1 MLRVSALQRAAAL
14 AGAGLAAATA
24 ASAISGGNSGLEATK
39 CEAAKCEAAKANTSD
54 DMSAAV
60 ATIRNSLD
68 AANPPGWKRLLRHFY
83 PDEQRCII
91 GHLQE
96 TTYHGKLYP
105 EAAHQRILDTLVYR
119 KEHDSN
125 RPWPKLASDIESA
138 RCRDYWPFAFAAN
151 APDGSP
157 VEICRLKNLDIS
169 RILSDFPEDEHA
181 EVLHFFGLWC
191 ESCLRRLGA
200 SFRAGAPTKGSI
212 HVWDCR
218 DVSWLTLLSD
228 ANSHWHTVSLVF
240 LLGQSHWPNLS
251 SSYYVIYAPY
261 TVHYLWKLIK
271 PLTTEQTQQKVSFS
285 KGVPDALVE
294 ALGSEDA
301 VARMLECGESLRE
314 PSKRT

>member
-1 MLRVSALQRAAAL
+1 MLRVSALRRAATLA
-14 AGAGLAAATA
+14 AGAGLAATA
-24 ASAISGGNSGLEATK
+24 HCAISAH
-39 CEAAKCEAAKANTSD
+39 AEAAKAD
-54 DMSAAV
+54 IADEMSLAV

-83 PDEQRCII
+83 PDEKRCII

-96 TTYHGKLYP
+96 TTCAGNLYP

-228 ANSHWHTVSLVF
+228 ANSHWHTVSRVF

-301 VARMLECGESLRE
+301 VARMLEVGESLRE

>member
-1 MLRVSALQRAAAL
+1 M
-14 AGAGLAAATA
+14 
-24 ASAISGGNSGLEATK
+24 
-39 CEAAKCEAAKANTSD
+39 
-54 DMSAAV
+54 
-60 ATIRNSLD
+60 
-68 AANPPGWKRLLRHFY
+68 
-83 PDEQRCII
+83 
-91 GHLQE
+91 
-96 TTYHGKLYP
+96 
-105 EAAHQRILDTLVYR
+105 
-119 KEHDSN
+119 
-125 RPWPKLASDIESA
+125 
-138 RCRDYWPFAFAAN
+138 
-151 APDGSP
+151 
-157 VEICRLKNLDIS
+157 
-169 RILSDFPEDEHA
+169 
-181 EVLHFFGLWC
+181 LHFCGLWC

-228 ANSHWHTVSLVF
+228 ANSHWHTVSRVF

-301 VARMLECGESLRE
+301 VARMLECGETLRE
-314 PSKRT
+314 PSKRA